1 MIKPK
6 EKGIIDIITNAVVDF
21 KKLMEFE
28 KGWNIKLKISI
39 HQIISREIRQ
49 MPMKQQCP
57 SGSSA
62 FGIGL
67 ASG

>member
-1 MIKPK
+1 LTKHK
-6 EKGIIDIITNAVVDF
+6 EKGIIDIITNVVVDF
-21 KKLMEFE
+21 KKLMEFD

-39 HQIISREIRQ
+39 HQIISREIGQ

-57 SGSSA
+57 SSSSA
-62 FGIGL
+62 FGIRL

>member
-1 MIKPK
+1 MTKHK
-6 EKGIIDIITNAVVDF
+6 EKGIIDIITNAVADF

-28 KGWNIKLKISI
+28 KGWNIKLKIYI
-39 HQIISREIRQ
+39 HQISSREIGQ

-57 SGSSA
+57 SSSSV
-62 FGIGL
+62 FGTGL

>member
-1 MIKPK
+1 LTKHK
-6 EKGIIDIITNAVVDF
+6 EKGIIDIITNAVADF

-39 HQIISREIRQ
+39 HQIISREIGQ

-57 SGSSA
+57 SSSKC
-62 FGIGL
+62 IWYW
-67 ASG
+67 AS